1 MAANPNTDFSAGQVY
16 TADQANRF
24 PRGQMVDSLL
34 FTGGNQTITSVTAVD
49 IPNATKTF
57 TAVAGRAYKVTTLMS
72 ARKTLNAGFA
82 FTLINAGGTVV
93 SEVGISGS
101 AGDYMTF
108 SQTAILTGLSGS
120 VVVKMQAYNE
130 TNATVYFA
138 NATSPFLIVIEDIGP
153 S

>member
-1 MAANPNTDFSAGQVY
+1 MAANPNTNFTAGQVL
-16 TADQANRF
+16 TAAEQNRF
-24 PRGQMVDSLL
+24 PRGQMVDSLIY
-34 FTGGNQTITSVTAVD
+34 TGGNQTITSVSAVD

-57 TAVAGRAYKVTTLMS
+57 TAVSGRAYKVTTLLV
-72 ARKTLNAGFA
+72 ARKTLNAGYA

-93 SEVGISGS
+93 SEAGINGS

-120 VVVKMQAYNE
+120 VVLKMQAYND

-138 NATSPFLIVIEDIGP
+138 KATSPFLIVIEDIGP

>member
-1 MAANPNTDFSAGQVY
+1 MAANPNTDFTAGQVL
-16 TADQANRF
+16 TAAQQNQF

-34 FTGGNQTITSVTAVD
+34 YTGGNQTIASVSTVD
-49 IPNATKTF
+49 IPNATITF
-57 TAVAGRAYKVTTLMS
+57 TAVSSRAYKVTTLMS
-72 ARKTLNAGFA
+72 ARKTVNAGYA

-120 VVVKMQAYNE
+120 VVVKMQAYND
-130 TNATVYFA
+130 TNATVYFS